1 MKTYV
6 WTLPTRIFHW
16 MLVLFVALA
25 FLTSEEERL
34 LDYHAAFGYGVLVL
48 LLFRFVWG
56 VMGPRYSRF
65 CDWPL
70 SKKEFIGFIRSL
82 PYPKKYY
89 TGHNPAASLVMAGIL
104 LTALLLVLS
113 GMLTYGIQEG
123 KGLLAWLNTPLFK
136 TMEYFE
142 EIHEFFFVLL
152 ILLIAAHLGGVAMDY
167 LQHKE
172 VGTLRSIFSGYK
184 QLADKPAYLTTIPK
198 IVAWVFLSSAL
209 AAPVLLIYDTTP
221 LTQSRYSAVNYE
233 AEHPLFVE
241 ECASCHT
248 LYPPHLLPKR
258 SWKKIMATLSDHFGD
273 DASLDEADR
282 VSIEK
287 YLLANSAEHSTK
299 EAAYYIARS
308 LEEKK
313 NDIIAIS
320 KSPYWVQKHASV
332 KKSLFDSP
340 KVKSRANC
348 KACHEKFENG
358 LIEDNLIALPEG
370 F

>member
-16 MLVLFVALA
+16 MLILFVALA

-34 LDYHAAFGYGVLVL
+34 LDYHAAFGYGVSVL

-56 VMGPRYSRF
+56 VIGPRYSRF

-70 SKKEFIGFIRSL
+70 SKKELVGFIRSL
-82 PYPKKYY
+82 PYPKQYY
-89 TGHNPAASLVMAGIL
+89 TAHNPAASLVMAGIL

-123 KGLLAWLNTPLFK
+123 KGLFAWLNTHLFK

-142 EIHEFFFVLL
+142 EVHAFFFIALVLL
-152 ILLIAAHLGGVAMDY
+152 VVAHLGGVTMDY
-167 LQHKE
+167 LQHRE
-172 VGTLRSIFSGYK
+172 SGTLRSIFIGYK
-184 QLADKPAYLTTIPK
+184 QLADEPAHLTIIQKT
-198 IVAWVFLSSAL
+198 VAWVLLL
-209 AAPVLLIYDTTP
+209 ATLATPFWVMRYNTP

-320 KSPYWVQKHASV
+320 RSTYWVQKHASV
-332 KKSLFDSP
+332 KKSLFDSA

-348 KACHEKFENG
+348 KACHKKFENG
-358 LIEDNLIALPEG
+358 MIEDSLIAVPEG
-370 F
+370 A

>member
-104 LTALLLVLS
+104 LTTLLLVLS

-123 KGLLAWLNTPLFK
+123 KGLLALLNTPLFK

-142 EIHEFFFVLL
+142 EVHEFFFALL
-152 ILLIAAHLGGVAMDY
+152 ILLITAHLGGVTMDY
-167 LQHKE
+167 LQHRE
-172 VGTLRSIFSGYK
+172 SGTLRSILSGYK
-184 QLADKPAYLTTIPK
+184 QLTDESAHLTTIQK
-198 IVAWVFLSSAL
+198 TVAWILLL
-209 AAPVLLIYDTTP
+209 AVLATPLFVMRYDTA
-221 LTQSRYSAVNYE
+221 LTQSRYSATNYE
-233 AEHPLFVE
+233 EEYPLFVE

-258 SWKKIMATLSDHFGD
+258 SWKKIMTTLSDHFGD

-282 VSIEK
+282 VTIEK
-287 YLLANSAEHSTK
+287 YLLANSAEHSTR
-299 EAAYYIARS
+299 EAAYYISRS

-320 KSPYWVQKHASV
+320 RSPYWVQKHASV
-332 KKSLFDSP
+332 GKSLFTSP

-348 KACHEKFENG
+348 KACHQKFENG
-358 LIEDNLIALPEG
+358 LIEDSLIAVPEG
-370 F
+370 A